1 MKRILAATDGSEGA
15 SRALDAA
22 IELARTCS
30 AELLLVNV
38 EQGYLDE
45 ATDEFREV
53 ENASIDEI
61 LYSVSAEIL
70 SRAEERAKKAGIVK
84 VRTVSG
90 LGDAVGF
97 ILQTS
102 EAESVDLIVVGR
114 RGRGR
119 IAGLL
124 LGSVSQKLASLASC
138 KVLVVP

>member
-15 SRALDAA
+15 ARALDAA
-22 IELARTCS
+22 IDLARAFS
-30 AELLLVNV
+30 AELLIVNV

-45 ATDEFREV
+45 ATAEFRNV

-61 LYSVSAEIL
+61 LYAVSGEVLA
-70 SRAEERAKKAGIVK
+70 RAEERAKKAGVK
-84 VRTVSG
+84 NVRTASG
-90 LGDAVGF
+90 LGDAVGY
-97 ILQTS
+97 ILQAS

-124 LGSVSQKLASLASC
+124 LGSVSQKLVSLASC
-138 KVLVVP
+138 NVLVVP